1 MTQIVEEMPTLL
13 QVTDKL
19 VQRAIDLQLPLVSID
34 TLLRDGVVP
43 AEIKTDAPPPLGI
56 MERLMWVADELGAL
70 YGVAKHIQGRVG

>member
-34 TLLRDGVVP
+34 TLLRDGVAP
-43 AEIKTDAPPPLGI
+43 AEIKTDAPPPPGTI
-56 MERLMWVADELGAL
+56 ERLMWVSDMLGAL
-70 YGVAKHIQGRVG
+70 YGVAKDIQGRVG